1 MITVTVYRETYE
13 CETAYKGVDSIRL
26 MDASGIVTAS
36 FTGISD
42 FSGFSIVGDNWST
55 PAEPDN
61 SPIMVAME
69 DGSISKGSSTCN
81 DISSALTTATAAETV
96 CQCSMPK
103 SGGDFTGA
111 VTAAESSD
119 CTLAQLRNI
128 IVVDAGTDIT
138 TLAVRAGTIVM
149 VRNSTRA
156 T

>member
-1 MITVTVYRETYE
+1 MITVTVYGETYE
-13 CETAYKGVDSIRL
+13 CGTAYKGSDYIRL
-26 MDASGIVTAS
+26 MDANGMVSAS

-42 FSGFSIVGDNWST
+42 FSSFSISGVNWST

-61 SPIMVAME
+61 SPIVVAME

-81 DISSALTTATAAETV
+81 DISSAHATATAAVTIANAA
-96 CQCSMPK
+96 MPK
-103 SGGDFTGA
+103 SSGGFTGA

-128 IVVDAGTDIT
+128 IVADAGTDVA
-138 TLAVRAGTIVM
+138 TLAVPAGTIVM